1 MDDLINR
8 RKVLNEIFE
17 WVMKCEN
24 EKPDAMKLLGER
36 IRNIQSE
43 KLKSVFNLN
52 FILNDMDYT

>member
-1 MDDLINR
+1 MDDLISR

-36 IRNIQSE
+36 IRNIQCE
-43 KLKSVFNLN
+43 NFELN
-52 FILNDMDYT
+52 PIQ